1 MRYTQEVARNKI
13 KIFIKQL
20 WPEGLMIPT
29 PPLCSSGIWS
39 GRNMINSAK
48 NYSSLWKRSFTNPS
62 KNALCWDVPKTPITT
77 YHACNQ
83 RKEICYGSDN
93 DAECVTPFPHM
104 WACLGSSG
112 RQDCQ
117 ARRMH
122 GFNYKYCW
130 CLIFQVN
137 KQQSAYNAGFS
148 SVLIRLVKFK
158 SLDGNRVPSFLSKFV
173 FVRNLNRS
181 GTTLPHV
188 SMCVFM
194 YVCKAHQYSSAWN
207 MHFFWMG
214 SRLAVKAR

>member
-1 MRYTQEVARNKI
+1 MCLRRQS
-13 KIFIKQL
+13 
-20 WPEGLMIPT
+20 
-29 PPLCSSGIWS
+29 PPIMPVIRGKKSIMGQI
-39 GRNMINSAK
+39 MM
-48 NYSSLWKRSFTNPS
+48 
-62 KNALCWDVPKTPITT
+62 
-77 YHACNQ
+77 Q
-83 RKEICYGSDN
+83 
-93 DAECVTPFPHM
+93 CVTPFPHM

-158 SLDGNRVPSFLSKFV
+158 SLDGNWVPSSLSKFV

-181 GTTLPHV
+181 GTTPPYV

-194 YVCKAHQYSSAWN
+194 YACKAHQYSSAWN
-207 MHFFWMG
+207 MHFCWMG